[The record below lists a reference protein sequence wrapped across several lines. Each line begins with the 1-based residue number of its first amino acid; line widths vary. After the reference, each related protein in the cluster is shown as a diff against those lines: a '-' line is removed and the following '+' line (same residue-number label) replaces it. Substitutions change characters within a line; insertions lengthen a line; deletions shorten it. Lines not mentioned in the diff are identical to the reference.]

1 VSDQTAF
8 LKPRRGP
15 RPHTCGGTVTI
26 LALLLLIVLSTLMI
40 SFAQFTG
47 LGLRAADNFRRTADA
62 RLAAESGMAFTIYQ
76 LRRVRLPAD
85 TTEATLAANLTTAL
99 GSRLDGTTNLSG
111 AAVTNTGSEVYVP
124 PIPLDAGSTFCCWI
138 LPVDAD
144 LCRLRVKGSAGGVD
158 RYLTIDLAIAPRLPS
173 VFDYG
178 LASGGPVLLSG
189 ASKIVGVNDPA
200 EASVF
205 AAISDAGEAI
215 NIGGNAVT
223 VSGDLF
229 VSGEDGSVA
238 ITGSP
243 SIGGSTDPATVA
255 EHIHFGVEPPEFPEL
270 NVAPLAA
277 MATNVVDGSTDTAS
291 PGQTFTNIRIAAGT
305 NPSFGSDTVINGVV
319 YVEAPN
325 LVSFAGHAQI
335 NGMMV
340 TEDKGLPIEECQ
352 LSFAGTVEA
361 AGVEALPDTDQ
372 FGPVK
377 QHTGTFVLAPGF
389 AATFAGNFSTVSG
402 TIAADQLTFSGTS
415 EGVIRGA
422 VIGLSDRPT
431 QVAGKVE
438 IYVDQA
444 NAGPNPAG
452 FVKSLALEP
461 VADSYCE
468 Q

>member
-1 VSDQTAF
+1 MCRGVVS
-8 LKPRRGP
+8 
-15 RPHTCGGTVTI
+15 I
-26 LALLLLIVLSTLMI
+26 LALLLLTVLSTLII
-40 SFAQFTG
+40 SFAQLTG
-47 LGLRAADNFRRTADA
+47 LSLRMGNNFRRTVDA
-62 RLAAESGMAFTIYQ
+62 RLATESGMAFTIYQ

-99 GSRLDGTTNLSG
+99 GSRLDGTANLGG

-138 LPVDAD
+138 LPVGTD
-144 LCRLRVKGSAGGVD
+144 LCRLKVKGSAGGVD
-158 RYLTIDLAIAPRLPS
+158 RYLTIDLAVTPRLPS
-173 VFDYG
+173 VFNYG

-205 AAISDAGEAI
+205 AAVPAGGEAI
-215 NIGGNAVT
+215 SIGGNGVT

-255 EHIHFGVEPPEFPEL
+255 EHIHFGVEAPEFPEL
-270 NVAPLAA
+270 DVAPLAA
-277 MATNVVDGSTDTAS
+277 LATNVVDGSTDTVS

-305 NPSFGSDTVINGVV
+305 DPSFGSDTVINGVV

-325 LVSFAGHAQI
+325 LVSFTGHAQI
-335 NGMMV
+335 NGMIV
-340 TEDKGLPIEECQ
+340 TEDKGLPIEQCQ

-361 AGVEALPDTDQ
+361 AGVEALPDTEE
-372 FGPVK
+372 FALVK

-389 AATFAGNFSTVSG
+389 GATFAGNFSTVSG

-415 EGVIRGA
+415 EGVIRGS
-422 VIGLSDRPT
+422 VIGLSGLPT
-431 QVAGKVE
+431 QMAGKVE
-438 IYVDQA
+438 IYVDRVKA
-444 NAGPNPAG
+444 DPNPAG

-461 VADSYCE
+461 VADSYSE